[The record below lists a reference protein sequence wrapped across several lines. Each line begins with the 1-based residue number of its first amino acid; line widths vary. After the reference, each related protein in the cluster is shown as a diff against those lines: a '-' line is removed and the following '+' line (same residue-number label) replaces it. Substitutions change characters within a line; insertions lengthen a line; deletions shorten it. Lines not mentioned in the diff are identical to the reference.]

1 MNGTA
6 CFKLEK
12 RGRTY
17 SKLSKVL
24 SEKKERE
31 NMINHAGR
39 SMKDKDKEKA
49 VAL

>member
-1 MNGTA
+1 MNETA

-24 SEKKERE
+24 SERKERGNTE
-31 NMINHAGR
+31 NKAGG
-39 SMKDKDKEKA
+39 SLKENDKIKSA
-49 VAL
+49 AL